1 MSVRRFAGYF
11 LVLAA
16 CATIAFSTS
25 DGASEAETLYTPMSA
40 AGFMPGFSAYPA
52 GSFSVHHPKF
62 VRQRTQMAQ
71 AQ

>member
-11 LVLAA
+11 FVLAA
-16 CATIAFSTS
+16 CATIAFSAS
-25 DGASEAETLYTPMSA
+25 DGETSSPPASIAE
-40 AGFMPGFSAYPA
+40 FMPLNSPASPA

-62 VRQRTQMAQ
+62 AAKRIQMAQ